1 MLFSGRRAA
10 APPPTGAGDRPGNAG
25 DRGAAPPD
33 AGSAAIPDSPA
44 ADEARGS
51 PTTEAARDS
60 PATGAAPDTGPHPVL
75 ALVGPTAS
83 GKSEAAV
90 RLAFDLPFPV
100 EIVSCDAFQIYRG
113 LTIGAGVL
121 PATERR
127 GVPHHLLGV
136 LAPDDPATAGRYADL
151 AAARLREIRRRGA
164 TPLVVGGSG
173 LYFRALREGLFAGP
187 RPEPEL
193 RQRLARISSRRRGGL
208 WLGRL
213 LARLDPE
220 AHRRIH
226 PGDRVRRARAL
237 EVALLAGSPI
247 SEMRRDRRPPLPE
260 ARWRIVG
267 LDPPRE
273 VLAARIARRVRAMF
287 ASGLVEEAAALER
300 RFGDRWPGRGA
311 IGYREVLAA
320 LAEPPSDDRAAAEPA
335 PEAVPE
341 PLRDR
346 LRRAESQIVT
356 ATRRYAKRQRTWFR
370 AERGVVWL
378 REDPE
383 APSFRSAL
391 LAAFTAPEGSVASA
405 PGGNPPGRPA
415 PRSAS

>member
-1 MLFSGRRAA
+1 MPFSGRRAA
-10 APPPTGAGDRPGNAG
+10 APPPTDAADRPVNAA
-25 DRGAAPPD
+25 DREAAPPD
-33 AGSAAIPDSPA
+33 AGSVAAPDSPA
-44 ADEARGS
+44 SD
-51 PTTEAARDS
+51 D
-60 PATGAAPDTGPHPVL
+60 APDTGPHAVL

-90 RLAFDLPFPV
+90 RLALDLPFPV

-113 LTIGAGVL
+113 LTVGAGVL
-121 PATERR
+121 PAAERR

-151 AAARLREIRRRGA
+151 AAARIREIRRRGG

-173 LYFRALREGLFAGP
+173 LYFRALRDGLFAGP

-193 RQRLARISSRRRGGL
+193 RQRLARVSSRRRGDL

-213 LARLDPE
+213 LARRDPE

-320 LAEPPSDDRAAAEPA
+320 LAEPPSDDRAGDEPA
-335 PEAVPE
+335 PAAIE
-341 PLRDR
+341 DR

-391 LAAFTAPEGSVASA
+391 LAAFTAPEGSGETAADGNA
-405 PGGNPPGRPA
+405 PERLPS
-415 PRSAS
+415 RSSS